1 MTEKQIP
8 TPADLE
14 RMAREHG
21 FRPRVAETPEPAP
34 ELTAEGEAA
43 ELRREM
49 FAAYFTADA
58 AKAGFDGE
66 ALAPYFDPAS
76 FAGEDG
82 RLDRERVRAF
92 VASMPAAAQGPAW

>member
-34 ELTAEGEAA
+34 ELTA

-82 RLDRERVRAF
+82 RLDREKVRAF
-92 VASMPAAAQGPAW
+92 VAVMPAAAQGPAW